1 MKLILNLSFL
11 ISLNITGF
19 SQEVNSCYTEVNCQD
34 FNLIIE
40 NKDPVIVDVRFQRA
54 YKKERIIGAQNATDK
69 IALKELLN
77 EIDKNTIVLVYC
89 KEGRRSRTAS
99 EIICK
104 DLNFK
109 NVYSLNN
116 GFISWKKKG
125 YPTN

>member
-11 ISLNITGF
+11 IALNIAGF
-19 SQEVNSCYTEVNCQD
+19 SQEVNTCYTEINCRD

-40 NKDPVIVDVRFQRA
+40 NKDPVIIDIRFQRA
-54 YKKERIIGAQNATDK
+54 YKKERIIGAQNAADK

-77 EIDKNTIVLVYC
+77 DIDKNMIVLVYC
-89 KEGRRSRTAS
+89 KEGSRSRTAC

-109 NVYSLNN
+109 NVYSLNS
-116 GFISWKKKG
+116 GFMSWKKKG

>member
-1 MKLILNLSFL
+1 MKLILSLSFL
-11 ISLNITGF
+11 ILLNIAGF
-19 SQEVNSCYTEVNCQD
+19 SQEVNSCYTVVNCQD

-40 NKDPVIVDVRFQRA
+40 NKDPIIVDVRFQRA
-54 YKKERIIGAQNATDK
+54 YKKEKIVGAQNATDK
-69 IALKELLN
+69 MALKELLN

-89 KEGRRSRTAS
+89 KEGRRSRTAG

-109 NVYSLNN
+109 NVYSLNS
-116 GFISWKKKG
+116 GFMSWKKKG

>member
-11 ISLNITGF
+11 IALNIAGF
-19 SQEVNSCYTEVNCQD
+19 SQEVNTCYTEINCQD

-40 NKDPVIVDVRFQRA
+40 NKDPVIIDIRFQRA
-54 YKKERIIGAQNATDK
+54 YKKERIIGAQNAADK

-77 EIDKNTIVLVYC
+77 DIDKNMIVLVYC
-89 KEGRRSRTAS
+89 KEGSRSRTAS

-109 NVYSLNN
+109 NVYSLNS
-116 GFISWKKKG
+116 GFMSWKKKG